1 MTEPLS
7 RQPLAESFYLQ
18 PDILDAIREAIPEWT
33 PDLTGTKMVGWTL
46 TGIDLHGADLS
57 HADMTFI
64 DLTGANLRDADLSF
78 ASLVGSVLTNADAT
92 GANFEGTDL
101 HGAIMTGIIGA
112 NVTKARGVYASTW

>member
-1 MTEPLS
+1 MTDQLS
-7 RQPLAESFYLQ
+7 RQPLAEAFYLN
-18 PDILDAIREAIPEWT
+18 PALLDEIRKADPTWT

-78 ASLVGSVLTNADAT
+78 ASLVGSVLVDVDAT
-92 GANFEGTDL
+92 GANFEGTSL
-101 HGAIMTGIIGA
+101 HGAVMTGVVGA
-112 NVTKARGVYASTW
+112 NVTKAKGTHASTW